1 MNILFKS
8 EPLGG
13 RKPPQMLTNFSAY
26 CSSAWMEPSVMF
38 QYMFLVTSEAWQPER
53 TSFGPLTSSSPMT
66 VEVANMDM
74 AEEQPVAQIAA
85 VHKKEPRKM

>member
-1 MNILFKS
+1 MVSQQRRFDLLLAAMPEKILIMDIVEDYDTLKACLLETHTLSDQEKMNILFKS

-38 QYMFLVTSEAWQPER
+38 
-53 TSFGPLTSSSPMT
+53 
-66 VEVANMDM
+66 
-74 AEEQPVAQIAA
+74 
-85 VHKKEPRKM
+85 